1 MKMFYDEFILVSL
14 DESTV
19 SPIGKCKKITYL
31 IQDSKESRGH
41 QKLKEN
47 NIIFTLER

>member
-1 MKMFYDEFILVSL
+1 MKMFYNEFILVPL

-19 SPIGKCKKITYL
+19 SPIGKCKKITYFAIKKL

-47 NIIFTLER
+47 I